1 MEQRTVEEI
10 KAYADGYN
18 DCYNQFIKSMQ
29 HKSRLKAIHEMH
41 DVFLKA
47 VNDCVYK
54 GQEHEYE

>member
-18 DCYNQFIKSMQ
+18 DCYNQFVKSIKNK
-29 HKSRLKAIHEMH
+29 KSRLMAIKEMR

-54 GQEHEYE
+54 EQEHE

>member
-18 DCYNQFIKSMQ
+18 DCYNQFVKSIKN
-29 HKSRLKAIHEMH
+29 KSRLMAIKEMR

-47 VNDCVYK
+47 VNGCVYK
-54 GQEHEYE
+54 EQEHE

>member
-18 DCYNQFIKSMQ
+18 DCYNQFVESIKN
-29 HKSRLKAIHEMH
+29 KSRLMAIKEMR

-54 GQEHEYE
+54 EQEHE

>member
-18 DCYNQFIKSMQ
+18 DCYNQFVKSIKN
-29 HKSRLKAIHEMH
+29 KSRLMAIKEMR

-54 GQEHEYE
+54 EQEHE